1 MDLPLIL
8 TIKQDLSALNSRPA
22 QVTAVVHQES
32 KFWNVETV
40 EDIKFRLSMK
50 AHNKGNL
57 VLLVVNIGTL
67 TCKEYSSIMLI
78 PAKKR
83 IIEKVQLANIPC

>member
-1 MDLPLIL
+1 MDLSLIL

-22 QVTAVVHQES
+22 QVTAVVHHES
-32 KFWNVETV
+32 KFWAVETL
-40 EDIKFRLSMK
+40 EDIKLRSSMK

-67 TCKEYSSIMLI
+67 TCKKYSSIMFIL
-78 PAKKR
+78 AKKR
-83 IIEKVQLANIPC
+83 IIERVQSANIPC

>member
-32 KFWNVETV
+32 KFWTVETV
-40 EDIKFRLSMK
+40 EDIKFRSSMK

-67 TCKEYSSIMLI
+67 TCKMLI

-83 IIEKVQLANIPC
+83 IIERVQSANIPC

>member
-32 KFWNVETV
+32 KFWTAETV
-40 EDIKFRLSMK
+40 EDIKFRSSMK

-67 TCKEYSSIMLI
+67 TCKMLI

-83 IIEKVQLANIPC
+83 IIERVQSANIPC

>member
-1 MDLPLIL
+1 MDLSLIL

-32 KFWNVETV
+32 KFWTVETV
-40 EDIKFRLSMK
+40 EDIKFRSSMK

-67 TCKEYSSIMLI
+67 TCKMLI

-83 IIEKVQLANIPC
+83 IIERVQSANIPC

>member
-32 KFWNVETV
+32 KFWAVET
-40 EDIKFRLSMK
+40 FGR
-50 AHNKGNL
+50 H
-57 VLLVVNIGTL
+57 
-67 TCKEYSSIMLI
+67 
-78 PAKKR
+78 
-83 IIEKVQLANIPC
+83 